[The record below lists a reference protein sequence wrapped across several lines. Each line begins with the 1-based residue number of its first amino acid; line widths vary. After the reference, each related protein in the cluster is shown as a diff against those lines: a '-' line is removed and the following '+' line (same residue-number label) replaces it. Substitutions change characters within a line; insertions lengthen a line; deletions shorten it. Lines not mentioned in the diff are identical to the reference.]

1 MQGPSPIET
10 FIADWSITGGSE
22 LANTQSFVNGLCALL
37 GVPAPQGSQSDDAQN
52 DYVCERR
59 VFQDN
64 GDGTWGFG
72 RLDAYKR
79 GCFVLEAKQGSNAD
93 REAAKRGEADFSG
106 TGKAYTQFSDAARFR
121 IRLKD
126 GRYAA

>member
-10 FIADWSITGGSE
+10 FIADWAITGGSE
-22 LANTQSFVNGLCALL
+22 LAKTQSFVNGLCALV
-37 GVPAPQGSQSDDAQN
+37 GVPAPHGSQTDDAQN
-52 DYVCERR
+52 DSVFERR

-64 GDGTWGFG
+64 GDGTTSFG

-79 GCFVLEAKQGSNAD
+79 GCFVLEALAGI
-93 REAAKRGEADFSG
+93 GM
-106 TGKAYTQFSDAARFR
+106 AR
-121 IRLKD
+121 RLTD